1 MKYQNVLVAVS
12 LSPDSQQL
20 VDKAVSIVRPHNGI
34 ISLVTLTTEPEMYN
48 NFAAPMLGDLR
59 NLLQEEARLFM
70 AELQAKTNYPIAEMA
85 ILHGE
90 LADSLNYVSNKRQID
105 LVICGH
111 HSASMMNKI
120 YCSATRLINASRVDV
135 LIVPL

>member
-1 MKYQNVLVAVS
+1 MEYKNVLVAVS
-12 LSPDSQQL
+12 NSADSQRL
-20 VDKAVSIVRPHNGI
+20 VDKAVSIVRPYNGK
-34 ISLVTLTTEPEMYN
+34 ISLLTLTTDPEMYN

-59 NLLQEEARLFM
+59 ILLQEEARRFM
-70 AELQAKTNYPIAEMA
+70 AELQEKADYPTMNMV

-90 LADSLNYVSNKRQID
+90 LADSLTYACKNQHID

-111 HSASMMNKI
+111 HSNNMMNKI
-120 YCSATRLINASRVDV
+120 FCSANRLINASSIDV